1 MLHIQVT
8 GWRPVVVHDHFL
20 LHCFRA
26 LLLSDH
32 LCQNTL
38 RLKGSP
44 TKIQNA
50 RPVISP
56 FLLPRNKVREVRG
69 GSGVRDNVANTILVL
84 DNEKMRQCWYINGS
98 QGMHEVIKQKISV
111 DYSRCLGRI
120 RLSVEEGLAH

>member
-84 DNEKMRQCWYINGS
+84 DNENMRTDKFEHFNLDHLDV
-98 QGMHEVIKQKISV
+98 QGCVLLPGLIS
-111 DYSRCLGRI
+111 
-120 RLSVEEGLAH
+120 